1 MIFADL
7 IFVFVFLTLNLICYS
22 LAKGIRAKNIV
33 MIIFSMIFYSW
44 GGPVYLGLM
53 IAIVLLNWIFA
64 LLIDKC
70 RGKKSSTVWLVIACI
85 VSLGALAFFKYTN
98 FFVENLKPLFDLS
111 DFIPEILLPI
121 GISFYTFQ
129 ILSYVIDVYRGEVDV
144 QRSFWHL
151 LLYVSLFHQCIAG
164 PIVRYSDVSRE
175 ITERRVTGAEFSNGV
190 TRFTVGL
197 AKKALLANVCAKVAD
212 TVLLTDAVASNPEM
226 LAENIAALSSK
237 SAGLLWLGVLMYM
250 LQIYLDFS
258 AYSDMAIGMGLMIGF
273 HYKEN
278 FNYPYAAVSVTDFW
292 RRWHISLSSFFRDYV
307 YIPLGGNRRGLPRKL
322 FNMLVVWFLTGL
334 WHGASWNFVLWGLY
348 FFVFL
353 VIENLGWRDALGKMP
368 SIFGRVYLLV
378 VVFFGWILFR
388 FSQLPLIWTVVKGL
402 FCLNANPFV
411 DFETNTLWLNY
422 IFFLVV
428 AILACTPLVK
438 KLNELVTL
446 KAEKSAAL
454 AVVQGAVGALI
465 PIALLLLSTMALAGN
480 SYNPFIY
487 FRF

>member
-1 MIFADL
+1 MVFADL
-7 IFVFVFLTLNLICYS
+7 IFVFVFLSLNLICYS
-22 LAKGIRAKNIV
+22 LAKGIRAKNVV
-33 MIIFSMIFYSW
+33 MIVFSLVFYSW
-44 GGPVYLGLM
+44 SGPVYLLLM
-53 IAIVLLNWIFA
+53 LALVLLNWIFA
-64 LLIDKC
+64 LLIDKSS
-70 RGKKSSTVWLVIACI
+70 RKSAAKFWMIVACV
-85 VSLGALAFFKYTN
+85 VSLGALCFFKYTN
-98 FFVENLKPLFDLS
+98 FLIDNLKPLIDLS
-111 DFIPEILLPI
+111 GFIPEILLPI

-129 ILSYVIDVYRGEVDV
+129 ILSYVVDVYRGEVPV
-144 QRSFWHL
+144 QRSYWSL

-164 PIVRYSDVSRE
+164 PIVRYSDVARE
-175 ITERRVTGAEFSNGV
+175 ITDRHVTGSEFSQGI

-197 AKKALLANVCAKVAD
+197 AKKALLANVCAQVAD
-212 TVLLTDAVASNPEM
+212 NILLTDAVASDPSL
-226 LAENIAALSSK
+226 LADNVTALAGK

-322 FNMLVVWFLTGL
+322 FNMLIVWFLTGL

-353 VIENLGWRDALGKMP
+353 AIENIGWRDFLAKLP

-388 FSQLPLIWTVVKGL
+388 FSQMPLIWTVVKGL
-402 FCLNANPFV
+402 FCANGNAFL
-411 DFETNTLWLNY
+411 DFEANTLWLNY
-422 IFFLVV
+422 LFFVIV
-428 AILACTPLVK
+428 AIIACTPLVK
-438 KLNELVTL
+438 SINSFFSRRSDSSP
-446 KAEKSAAL
+446 AI
-454 AVVQGAVGALI
+454 AVLHGTVSALI

>member
-1 MIFADL
+1 MVFADL
-7 IFVFVFLTLNLICYS
+7 VFVFVFLTLNLICYS
-22 LAKGIRAKNIV
+22 LARGIRAKNFV
-33 MIIFSMIFYSW
+33 MILFSLIFYSW
-44 GGPVYLGLM
+44 SGPVYLLLMLGL
-53 IAIVLLNWIFA
+53 VLLNWMFA
-64 LLIDKC
+64 LLIDK
-70 RGKKSSTVWLVIACI
+70 SSRKGVAKFWMIVACV
-85 VSLGALAFFKYTN
+85 VSLGALCFFKYTN
-98 FFVENLKPLFDLS
+98 FLVDNLKPLIDLS
-111 DFIPEILLPI
+111 GFIPEILLPI

-129 ILSYVIDVYRGEVDV
+129 ILSYVVDVYRGEVPV
-144 QRSFWHL
+144 QRSYWRL

-164 PIVRYSDVSRE
+164 PIVRYSDISRE
-175 ITERRVTGAEFSNGV
+175 ITDRRVTGAEFSQGI

-212 TVLLTDAVASNPEM
+212 SILLTDAVASDPTL
-226 LAENIAALSSK
+226 LAENIVALAGK

-258 AYSDMAIGMGLMIGF
+258 AYSDMSIGMGLMIGF

-353 VIENLGWRDALGKMP
+353 VIENIGWRDFLAKLP
-368 SIFGRVYLLV
+368 SIFGRVYLLI

-388 FSQLPLIWTVVKGL
+388 FSQMPLVWTVVKGL
-402 FCLNANPFV
+402 FCANGNAFV
-411 DFETNTLWLNY
+411 DFEANTLWLNY
-422 IFFLVV
+422 LFFVIV
-428 AILACTPLVK
+428 AIIACTPLAK
-438 KLNELVTL
+438 GINSFF
-446 KAEKSAAL
+446 ARKSDSSP
-454 AVVQGAVGALI
+454 AVAVIHGTVSALI

>member
-1 MIFADL
+1 MVFADL

-33 MIIFSMIFYSW
+33 MVVFSLLFYSW
-44 GGPVYLGLM
+44 SGPVYLLLM
-53 IAIVLLNWIFA
+53 LTIVLLNWIFA
-64 LLIDKC
+64 LLIDKSKTK
-70 RGKKSSTVWLVIACI
+70 GGAKFWMIISCI
-85 VSLGALAFFKYTN
+85 VSLGALGFFKYTN
-98 FFVENLKPLFDLS
+98 FIVGNLKPLIDLS
-111 DFIPEILLPI
+111 GFVPEILLPI

-129 ILSYVIDVYRGEVDV
+129 ILSYVIDVYRGDVPV
-144 QRSFWHL
+144 QRSYWRL

-175 ITERRVTGAEFSNGV
+175 ITDRRVTGAEFSQGI

-212 TVLLTDAVASNPEM
+212 SILLTDAVASDPSL
-226 LAENIAALSSK
+226 LADNISALAQK
-237 SAGLLWLGVLMYM
+237 SAALLWLGVLMYM

-307 YIPLGGNRRGLPRKL
+307 YIPLGGNRRGLPRKI

-353 VIENLGWRDALGKMP
+353 VIENIGWRDFLAKLP
-368 SIFGRVYLLV
+368 SVFGRVYLLI

-388 FSQLPLIWTVVKGL
+388 FSQMPLVWTVVKGL
-402 FCLNANPFV
+402 FCANGNTFL
-411 DFETNTLWLNY
+411 DFESNTLWLNY
-422 IFFLVV
+422 IFFVMV
-428 AILACTPLVK
+428 AIIACTPLAKGINSV
-438 KLNELVTL
+438 LTRRSEN
-446 KAEKSAAL
+446 SAAI
-454 AVVQGAVGALI
+454 AVIHGVVTALI
-465 PIALLLLSTMALAGN
+465 PIVLLLLSTMALAGN